1 MLAASAVLLACVAS
15 GAAAM
20 GPPRATHPLG
30 PRIRRQAASAVV
42 AAVCRTSVC
51 HFQSL

>member
-20 GPPRATHPLG
+20 GPPRATHLLAS
-30 PRIRRQAASAVV
+30 RSRRQAASTAL